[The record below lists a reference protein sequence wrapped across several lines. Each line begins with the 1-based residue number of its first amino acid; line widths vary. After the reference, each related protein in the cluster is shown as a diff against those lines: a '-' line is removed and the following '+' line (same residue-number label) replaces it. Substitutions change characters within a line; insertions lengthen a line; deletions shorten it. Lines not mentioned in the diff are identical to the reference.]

1 MSTPGNGPELL
12 TVVEV
17 MGHRTEIGAAEETT
31 VAGVPMLKITTPLGA
46 EYLFAGAALFSIE
59 MMPAHKA
66 CRRWPHRFTIEQR
79 RQLIP
84 DVYPSELTAAAC
96 DCEGDEWCN
105 VCSDELAKAGE
116 GTWGGDPDDR

>member
-1 MSTPGNGPELL
+1 MSTPDNGPKLL

-17 MGHRTEIGAAEETT
+17 MGHRTEVGDAEETT

-59 MMPAHKA
+59 MVTADVA

-84 DVYPSELTAAAC
+84 DVYPAELTAAAC
-96 DCEGDEWCN
+96 ECGDDEWCM
-105 VCSDELAKAGE
+105 VCSP
-116 GTWGGDPDDR
+116 DPSGVFR